1 MTGTRRKARIIA
13 LQALYELDCTKHK
26 GEEALAHLA
35 DEKTL
40 PREVLSFSEELVQ
53 GVLQNK
59 SKLDDLIEL
68 FAPAFPAAQMP
79 IIDRNILR
87 LSIFEILFN
96 DKTPIKVAI
105 NEAVE
110 LAKSFGSDSS
120 PRLINGVLGSIAT
133 KYGTK
138 GREGTKN
145 KFNCICGQSPRKEAQ

>member
-1 MTGTRRKARIIA
+1 MTGTRRKARITA

-26 GEEALAHLA
+26 GEETLAHLTSEEA
-35 DEKTL
+35 L
-40 PREVLSFSEELVQ
+40 PQEGLNFSEKLVQ

-59 SKLDDLIEL
+59 SKLDEFIEH
-68 FAPAFPAAQMP
+68 FAPAFPTEQMS

-87 LSIFEILFN
+87 LAIFEILFSN
-96 DKTPIKVAI
+96 ETPIKVAI

-138 GREGTKN
+138 RREEN
-145 KFNCICGQSPRKEAQ
+145 ENNFNCICGQSPQKEAK